1 MPSES
6 NETRLRLDDIKRT
19 IWLTRPDLR
28 SLFDTDYARFE
39 WWLVFAGGNEYQA
52 LQELPLAV
60 DETRLTRPA
69 PGALESVTPTLT
81 QFMWDIWESRPDLQQ
96 AFDLETSEGQQKLV
110 NWYFLNGL
118 RELNLTRFITHQQ
131 RLELEAP
138 VDELPR
144 KARRS
149 SHGLSGWWRKHIQG
163 RPQKDLPTVTWFM
176 AAIWQQRPDLQQ
188 QFDLA
193 KPMDRKA
200 FVDWFN
206 AHGQLEYGLIEAKTT
221 QPTVQKGPLPYGLNL
236 IGYAKGQFGI
246 GEDVR
251 MAALAC
257 EAAGIPFSI
266 YNVEPGEEVTQN
278 DDSAMAH
285 VSSELPYSIN
295 LFCTTAIE
303 TARLAAVEGGKLFE
317 DRYCIGYWPWELP
330 EWPQA
335 WHHVYHLVDEVWA
348 SSRYAYQAFVASS
361 PKPVRHMP
369 MAVSVE
375 PTAGRSR
382 EDFGLPEKPF
392 LFVFSFDFL
401 SSLARKNPQACVE
414 AFRQAFPKG
423 GEPVGLVVKA
433 MRASPDNALW
443 QRLMELAAV
452 DGRIHVINETLSRGE
467 VLDLY
472 RACDCFVSLHR
483 SEGFGRGIAEAMLLN
498 KAVITTGYSGNMDF
512 TTPGTAA
519 LVDHML
525 APLAEDDYPF
535 GEGQHWA
542 EPSIEHAAWW
552 MQRLASQP
560 QLRERQTQAAQ
571 ALMNATYLPRVVGE
585 HYQATLASSQ
595 PTSHDPNNPE
605 TRKSRSPHAL

>member
-1 MPSES
+1 MPLKHPEP
-6 NETRLRLDDIKRT
+6 RLHLDDIKLT
-19 IWLTRPDLR
+19 IWLTRPDLQD
-28 SLFDTDYARFE
+28 LFDGDYARFE
-39 WWLVFAGGNEYQA
+39 WWLVVAGGNEYQA
-52 LQELPLAV
+52 LRELPPAI
-60 DETRLTRPA
+60 DEARLTRPA
-69 PGALESVTPTLT
+69 PGALETVTPTFT
-81 QFMWDIWESRPDLQQ
+81 QFMCDIWSSRPDLQQ
-96 AFDLETSEGQQKLV
+96 VFDLETGEDQQKLV

-118 RELNLTRFITHQQ
+118 RELKLTRFITQQQ
-131 RLELEAP
+131 RLELETP
-138 VDELPR
+138 VAELPKR
-144 KARRS
+144 TKRPSFSLA
-149 SHGLSGWWRKHIQG
+149 HWWRKRTQG
-163 RPQKDLPTVTWFM
+163 HRQESLPTITWIM
-176 AAIWQQRPDLQQ
+176 AAIWRQRADLQQ

-193 KPMDRKA
+193 KPVDRKA

-206 AHGQLEYGLIEAKTT
+206 VHGQLEYRLIETEAK
-221 QPTVQKGPLPYGLNL
+221 QPSVYEGPLPFGLNL

-257 EAAGIPFSI
+257 EAVGIPFSI

-303 TARLAAVEGGKLFE
+303 TARLAAVEGSKLFE
-317 DRYCIGYWPWELP
+317 GRYCIGYWPWELP

-335 WHHVYHLVDEVWA
+335 WHHVYNLVDEVWA
-348 SSRYAYQAFVASS
+348 SSRYAYQAFAGSS

-375 PTAGRSR
+375 PTAGRCR
-382 EDFGLPEKPF
+382 ADFGLPQEPF

-423 GEPVGLVVKA
+423 DEPVGLVVKA
-433 MRASPDNALW
+433 MRASEDNALW
-443 QRLMELAAV
+443 QRLMELAEA

-483 SEGFGRGIAEAMLLN
+483 SEGFGRGIAEAMLLG
-498 KAVITTGYSGNMDF
+498 KAVITTGHSGNMDF

-519 LVDHML
+519 LVDHTL
-525 APLAEDDYPF
+525 VPLAEDEYPF

-552 MQRLASQP
+552 MQRIATQP
-560 QLRERQTQAAQ
+560 ELRQRQTQAAQ

-585 HYQATLASSQ
+585 HYQAMLEFCQPASRNSDSQKTQEPACTL
-595 PTSHDPNNPE
+595 N
-605 TRKSRSPHAL
+605 